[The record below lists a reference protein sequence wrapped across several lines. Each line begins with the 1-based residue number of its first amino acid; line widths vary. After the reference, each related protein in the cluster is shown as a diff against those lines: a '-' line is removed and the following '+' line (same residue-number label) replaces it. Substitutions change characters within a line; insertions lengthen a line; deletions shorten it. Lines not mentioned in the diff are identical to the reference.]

1 MGSSGN
7 NLWGMCMQNFHYG
20 GRVVK
25 MVVVCPEPGL
35 MLFVHAIS
43 DYGRD
48 NWSADLKRMPDGR
61 TALRQ
66 RLHRCRIQVQHGR
79 WEVDGEAQGWP
90 PSVNDGL
97 WCVVGCGVCL
107 TGLEG

>member
-1 MGSSGN
+1 MGMQSFHSGR
-7 NLWGMCMQNFHYG
+7 
-20 GRVVK
+20 RVVE
-25 MVVVCPEPGL
+25 MVVVCPGPGL

-66 RLHRCRIQVQHGR
+66 RLHRCRIQGQHGL
-79 WEVDGEAQGWP
+79 WEVDGEAQDWP

-107 TGLEG
+107 TGLGG